1 MTNYQEEVLALQ
13 EMGQEEGN
21 PEAISTLPCAGITA
35 LSAVTAASVSA
46 AWNSSLTLGCGY

>member
-21 PEAISTLPCAGITA
+21 PEAISTVLCAGITA
-35 LSAVTAASVSA
+35 ASAITAASVSA
-46 AWNSSLTLGCGY
+46 AWNSGFSFGCK